1 MPLISTRHLV
11 KTYTIGDEAIH
22 ALSDVTLSIE
32 EGEFVAIMGPSGS
45 GKSTMMHILG
55 CLDVP
60 TAGSYLLDSVEVARL
75 GDRDLALIR
84 NTRIGFVFQSFNL
97 LPRTSALENVQLPM
111 HYGRHADRRKKAEW
125 ALAKVG
131 LTDRMYHAPNQL
143 SGGQQ
148 QRVAIARSLVNDAP
162 LIMADEPTGNLASY
176 QSEQIMQIFQDLN
189 DEGKTIVIVTHE
201 PQIAQ
206 HARRI
211 IRFHDGRVAADE
223 TISERVSAADILQ
236 QRRLEQPSQ

>member
-1 MPLISTRHLV
+1 MPLITTRHLA
-11 KTYTIGDEAIH
+11 KTYMIGDEAIH
-22 ALSDVTLSIE
+22 ALSDVSLTIE

-60 TAGSYLLDSVEVARL
+60 SAGSYLLDSIEVARL

-111 HYGRHADRRKKAEW
+111 HYGRHADRREKAEW

-131 LTDRMYHAPNQL
+131 LADRMHHAPNQL

-162 LIMADEPTGNLASY
+162 VIMADEPTGNLASY
-176 QSEQIMQIFQDLN
+176 QSEQIMQIFQELN

-201 PQIAQ
+201 PEIAQ

-211 IRFHDGRVAADE
+211 VRFHDGQVVGDE
-223 TISERVSAADILQ
+223 AVRERVFAAEILR
-236 QRRLEQPSQ
+236 QRAKE

>member
-1 MPLISTRHLV
+1 MPLIATRQLV
-11 KTYTIGDEAIH
+11 KTYMIGDEAIH
-22 ALSDVTLSIE
+22 ALSSVSLSIDV
-32 EGEFVAIMGPSGS
+32 GEFVAIMGPSGS

-60 TAGSYLLDSVEVARL
+60 TAGSYLLGGVEVSRL

-84 NTRIGFVFQSFNL
+84 NNRIGFVFQSFNL
-97 LPRTSALENVQLPM
+97 LPRTSALDNVQLPM
-111 HYGRHADRRKKAEW
+111 YYGRHADRRQKAEW

-131 LTDRMYHAPNQL
+131 LTDRMHHAPNQL

-176 QSEQIMQIFQDLN
+176 QSEQIMGIFQDLN
-189 DEGKTIVIVTHE
+189 NEGKTIVIVTHE
-201 PQIAQ
+201 PEIAQ

-211 IRFHDGRVAADE
+211 VRFHDGRIVGDE
-223 TISERVSAADILQ
+223 TVNQRMFAADILQ
-236 QRRLEQPSQ
+236 QRHPEQLT